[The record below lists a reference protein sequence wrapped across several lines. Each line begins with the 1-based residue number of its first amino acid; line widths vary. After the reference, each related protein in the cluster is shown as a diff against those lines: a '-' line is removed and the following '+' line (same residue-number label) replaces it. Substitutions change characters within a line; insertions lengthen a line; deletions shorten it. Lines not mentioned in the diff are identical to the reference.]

1 MERVVTGVTLD
12 TLPQAV
18 RRAGLKPGQRFTI
31 TIEDEGTGSRAE
43 AIAAMQEI
51 SRRVGAR
58 VAADNLTEDD
68 VMRMLEEEDEE
79 ARQQQHR

>member
-31 TIEDEGTGSRAE
+31 TVEDEDAGSRAE
-43 AIAAMQEI
+43 AIAAMQDI
-51 SRRVGAR
+51 ARRVGAR

-68 VMRMLEEEDEE
+68 VMRLLETEDEE
-79 ARQQQHR
+79 ARQQQRR